1 MTRIWEMW
9 SFAIRYET
17 QDAKNSFCSS
27 GSHASIIYCILRAV
41 ISAQTPLLKAK
52 GSVLTEWWWYD
63 KELWMKQVHLFVPKS
78 PLVRE
83 HISHIMLQCVTPWWF
98 SVFVHWTKQH
108 NSDVYLNPC
117 VILPFYSHRLI
128 HMTAV
133 VTIWFREEVKCI
145 VWSMRTTCSRSQTT
159 CTVRLFWIVLFIYK
173 ATFIHLHAN
182 ISRNKNFPQL
192 HIQIL

>member
-1 MTRIWEMW
+1 MKMLHHLLQGIDVYMTRIWEMW

-98 SVFVHWTKQH
+98 SVFVHWTKQL
-108 NSDVYLNPC
+108 NSDIYLNPC
-117 VILPFYSHRLI
+117 VLSFYSHRLI
-128 HMTAV
+128 HITAV
-133 VTIWFREEVKCI
+133 VTIWFREEVKC
-145 VWSMRTTCSRSQTT
+145 SMKYENYSFKKSN
-159 CTVRLFWIVLFIYK
+159 
-173 ATFIHLHAN
+173 HLH
-182 ISRNKNFPQL
+182 SEV
-192 HIQIL
+192 ILDCIVYL